1 MKILLIS
8 GHGAGDS
15 GAVSQFGKEA
25 DETIYMVE
33 EIKKTLSKYAQ
44 VDLYPTDRNA
54 YSDAKKGKLA
64 VNFANY
70 GYVLEVHFNA
80 CVNDTK
86 GNGVTTGTEIYVTTA
101 EKTVGVETKIVQAI
115 AAFGLKNRGVKR
127 TNFTVIYR
135 AKAAGVSSALLET
148 CFIDDKDDM
157 DIYSSKKA
165 QIAAAVANA
174 IASQFGLKSSGSTN
188 TAASQEVKAVKAG
201 SVVTIKSGAAYGG
214 LSSTRGRAVPAAQ
227 LGGKKHTVDKIQT
240 NKGVEEAKL
249 KEINSWVAV
258 SSLTAV

>member
-8 GHGAGDS
+8 GHGAGDP
-15 GAVSQFGKEA
+15 GATSQFGKEA

-54 YSDAKKGKLA
+54 YSDIKKGKLA

-70 GYVLEVHFNA
+70 GYVFEVHFNA

-86 GNGVTTGTEIYVTTA
+86 GNGVTTGTEIFVTTA
-101 EKTVGVETKIVQAI
+101 EKTVGVENRVLKAI

-127 TNFTVIYR
+127 KNYTVIAR

-157 DIYSSKKA
+157 QIYANKKA
-165 QIAAAVANA
+165 QIAEA
-174 IASQFGLKSSGSTN
+174 IAIAIAEQFGLKKKAT
-188 TAASQEVKAVKAG
+188 TAAVKEIKAG
-201 SVVTIKSGAAYGG
+201 SVVTIQDGAVYGG
-214 LSSTRGRAVPAAQ
+214 LSATRGKEVPAAQ
-227 LGGKKHTVDKIQT
+227 RGGKKHTVDKVQT
-240 NKGVEEAKL
+240 NKGVKEARL

-258 SSLTAV
+258 ASLKAV

>member
-15 GAVSQFGKEA
+15 GAVSQFGREA

-44 VDLYPTDRNA
+44 VDLYPTNRNA
-54 YSDAKKGKLA
+54 YSDAKAGKLA

-70 GYVLEVHFNA
+70 NYVLEVHFNA

-86 GNGVTTGTEIYVTTA
+86 GDGKTTGTEIYVTTA

-115 AAFGLKNRGVKR
+115 AAFGFKNRGVKR

-157 DIYSSKKA
+157 TIYSSKKA
-165 QIAAAVANA
+165 QIAVAIANA
-174 IASQFGLKSSGSTN
+174 IASQFGLKKKTTTAGGSP
-188 TAASQEVKAVKAG
+188 AVKEVKAG
-201 SVVTIKSGAAYGG
+201 SVVTIKDGAVYGG
-214 LSSTRGRAVPAAQ
+214 LSSTRGKAVPAAQ
-227 LGGKKHTVDKIQT
+227 RGGKKHTVDKVQT
-240 NKGVEEAKL
+240 NKGVKEAKL

-258 SSLTAV
+258 ASLTAV

>member
-1 MKILLIS
+1 MRILLIS
-8 GHGAGDS
+8 GHGAGDP
-15 GAVSQFGKEA
+15 GATSQFGKEA

-44 VDLYPTDRNA
+44 VDLYPTNRNA
-54 YSDAKKGKLA
+54 YSDAKAGKLA

-70 GYVLEVHFNA
+70 NYVLEVHFNA

-86 GNGVTTGTEIYVTTA
+86 GDEKTTGTEIYVTTA

-115 AAFGLKNRGVKR
+115 AAFGLKNRGVKK

-157 DIYSSKKA
+157 TIYNSKKA
-165 QIAAAVANA
+165 QIAVAIANA
-174 IASQFGLKSSGSTN
+174 IASQFGLKKTATTAGSSQ
-188 TAASQEVKAVKAG
+188 AAAKEIKPG
-201 SVVTIKSGAAYGG
+201 SVVMIKDGAVYGG
-214 LSSTRGRAVPAAQ
+214 LSSTRGKIVPAAQ
-227 LGGKKHTVDKIQT
+227 RGGKKHTVDKVQT
-240 NKGVEEAKL
+240 NKGVKEAKL

-258 SSLTAV
+258 ASLTAV

>member
-8 GHGAGDS
+8 GHGAGDP
-15 GAVSQFGKEA
+15 GATSQFGKEA

-54 YSDAKKGKLA
+54 YSDIKKGKLA

-70 GYVLEVHFNA
+70 GYVFEVHFNA

-86 GNGVTTGTEIYVTTA
+86 GNGVTTGTEIFVTTA
-101 EKTVGVETKIVQAI
+101 EKTVGVENRVLKAI

-127 TNFTVIYR
+127 KNYTVIAR

-157 DIYSSKKA
+157 QIYANKKA
-165 QIAAAVANA
+165 QIAEA
-174 IASQFGLKSSGSTN
+174 IAIAIAEQFGLKKKA
-188 TAASQEVKAVKAG
+188 TAAAVKEIKAG
-201 SVVTIKSGAAYGG
+201 SVVTIQDGAVYGG
-214 LSSTRGRAVPAAQ
+214 LSTTRGKEVPAAQ
-227 LGGKKHTVDKIQT
+227 RGGKKHTVDKVQT
-240 NKGVEEAKL
+240 NKGVKEARL

-258 SSLTAV
+258 ASLKAV

>member
-8 GHGAGDS
+8 GHGAGDP
-15 GAVSQFGKEA
+15 GATSQFGKEA

-44 VDLYPTDRNA
+44 VDLYPTNRNA
-54 YSDAKKGKLA
+54 YSDIKKGKLA

-70 GYVLEVHFNA
+70 GYVFEVHFNA

-86 GNGVTTGTEIYVTTA
+86 GNGVTTGTEIFVTTA
-101 EKTVGVETKIVQAI
+101 EKTVGVENRVLKAI

-127 TNFTVIYR
+127 KNYTVIAR

-157 DIYSSKKA
+157 QIYANKKA
-165 QIAAAVANA
+165 QIAEA
-174 IASQFGLKSSGSTN
+174 IAIAIAEQFGLKKKA
-188 TAASQEVKAVKAG
+188 TAAAVKEIKAG
-201 SVVTIKSGAAYGG
+201 SVVTIRDGAVYGG
-214 LSSTRGRAVPAAQ
+214 LSATRGKEVPAAQ
-227 LGGKKHTVDKIQT
+227 RGDKKHTVDKIQT
-240 NKGVEEAKL
+240 NKGVKEARL

-258 SSLTAV
+258 ASLKAV

>member
-1 MKILLIS
+1 MRILLIS
-8 GHGAGDS
+8 GHGAGDP
-15 GAVSQFGKEA
+15 GATSQFGKEA

-44 VDLYPTDRNA
+44 VDLYPTNRNA
-54 YSDAKKGKLA
+54 YSDAKAGKLA

-70 GYVLEVHFNA
+70 NYVLEVHFNA

-86 GNGVTTGTEIYVTTA
+86 GDGKTTGTEIYVTTA

-115 AAFGLKNRGVKR
+115 AAFGLKNRGVKK

-157 DIYSSKKA
+157 TIYNSKKT
-165 QIAAAVANA
+165 QIAAAIANA
-174 IASQFGLKSSGSTN
+174 IASQFGLKKTTT
-188 TAASQEVKAVKAG
+188 TAGNSQAAANEVKAG
-201 SVVTIKSGAAYGG
+201 SVVTIKDGAVYGG
-214 LSSTRGRAVPAAQ
+214 LSSTRGKTVPAAQ
-227 LGGKKHTVDKIQT
+227 RGGKKHTVDKVQT
-240 NKGVEEAKL
+240 NKGVKEAKL

-258 SSLTAV
+258 ASLTAV

>member
-15 GAVSQFGKEA
+15 GAVSQFGREA
-25 DETIYMVE
+25 DETIYMVK
-33 EIKKTLSKYAQ
+33 EIQKTLSQYAQ

-54 YSDAKKGKLA
+54 YSDAKAGKLA
-64 VNFANY
+64 VNFGNY

-86 GNGVTTGTEIYVTTA
+86 GTEIFVTKA

-127 TNFTVIYR
+127 TNFTVIAR

-157 DIYSSKKA
+157 QIYSSKKA

-174 IASQFGLKSSGSTN
+174 IAAQFGLKKSN
-188 TAASQEVKAVKAG
+188 TAAGSGAQAAEKEIRAG
-201 SVVTIKSGAAYGG
+201 STVTIKDGAVYGG
-214 LSSTRGRAVPAAQ
+214 LSSTRGKAVPKAQ
-227 LGGKKHTVDKIQT
+227 RGGKKHTVDKIQT
-240 NKGVEEAKL
+240 NKGVVEARL
-249 KEINSWVAV
+249 TEIKSWVAV
-258 SSLTAV
+258 TSLTAV

>member
-8 GHGAGDS
+8 GHGAGDP
-15 GAVSQFGKEA
+15 GATSQFGKEA

-33 EIKKTLSKYAQ
+33 EIKKTLSKYAE
-44 VDLYPTDRNA
+44 VDLYPTNRNA
-54 YSDAKKGKLA
+54 YSDIKKGKLA

-70 GYVLEVHFNA
+70 GYVFEVHFNT

-86 GNGVTTGTEIYVTTA
+86 GNGVTTGTEIFVTTA
-101 EKTVGVETKIVQAI
+101 EKTVGVENRVLKAI

-127 TNFTVIYR
+127 TNFTVIAR

-157 DIYSSKKA
+157 QIYSSKKA
-165 QIAAAVANA
+165 QIAEA
-174 IASQFGLKSSGSTN
+174 IAIAIAEQFGLKKKSTAQ
-188 TAASQEVKAVKAG
+188 AAAKEIKAG
-201 SVVTIKSGAAYGG
+201 SVVTIQDGTVYGG
-214 LSSTRGRAVPAAQ
+214 LSATRGKEVPAAQ
-227 LGGKKHTVDKIQT
+227 RGGKKHTVDKVQT
-240 NKGVEEAKL
+240 NKGVKEARL

-258 SSLTAV
+258 ASLKAV

>member
-8 GHGAGDS
+8 GHGAGDP
-15 GAVSQFGKEA
+15 GATSQFGKEA

-44 VDLYPTDRNA
+44 VDLYPTNRNA
-54 YSDAKKGKLA
+54 YSDIKKGKLA

-70 GYVLEVHFNA
+70 GYVFEVHFNA

-86 GNGVTTGTEIYVTTA
+86 GNGKTTGTEIFVTTA
-101 EKTVGVETKIVQAI
+101 EKTVGVENRVLKAI

-127 TNFTVIYR
+127 KNYTVIAR

-157 DIYSSKKA
+157 QIYANKKA
-165 QIAAAVANA
+165 QIAEA
-174 IASQFGLKSSGSTN
+174 IAIAIAEQFGLKKKTT
-188 TAASQEVKAVKAG
+188 TAAVKEIKAG
-201 SVVTIKSGAAYGG
+201 SVVTIKDGAVYGG
-214 LSSTRGRAVPAAQ
+214 LSATRGKEVPAAQ
-227 LGGKKHTVDKIQT
+227 RGSKKHTVDKVQT
-240 NKGVEEAKL
+240 NKGVKEARL

-258 SSLTAV
+258 ASLKAV